1 MANESQARN
10 EVLSVLEVL
19 PADERTPTFN
29 EPWEA
34 QAFAIAVAMQRS
46 GVFTKEEWATTLG
59 EEIKEA
65 QQRGD
70 PDTGTTYYRHWLAA
84 VEHLVQSKGIANEKK
99 LLQYQEAWHKAADR
113 TPHGQPIV
121 LSPEDLN

>member
-1 MANESQARN
+1 MPKDLHARDDA
-10 EVLSVLEVL
+10 LKALEVL
-19 PADERTPTFN
+19 PAGERTPTFN

-34 QAFAIAVAMQRS
+34 QAFAIAVTLQRN
-46 GVFTKEEWATTLG
+46 GVFTKEEWAMTLG
-59 EEIKEA
+59 EEIKKA
-65 QQRGD
+65 QQLGD

-121 LSPEDLN
+121 LAPEDLN